1 MKIKQFRYGEDNL
14 AYLVYNG
21 KTAAAIDGG
30 AADRILRFL
39 KEHSFNLKYVL
50 NTHDHADHTPGNSS
64 LLKKTGAKFISTS
77 KLYAMKTLE
86 LGGQSIDIFPSP
98 GHTMDS
104 IVFSCDDWLITGDTL
119 FNGTV
124 GNCYSSKY
132 EIYFNS
138 LEKILSYPPSTRVFA
153 GHDLVDYA
161 IGVAGNIDPVNP
173 YLDDYRNKYN
183 PDFVVSSL
191 EMELK
196 VNPFIR
202 FNDTVL
208 DSYREKLNMSLDT
221 PYERWRALM
230 TVH

>member
-1 MKIKQFRYGEDNL
+1 
-14 AYLVYNG
+14 
-21 KTAAAIDGG
+21 
-30 AADRILRFL
+30 
-39 KEHSFNLKYVL
+39 
-50 NTHDHADHTPGNSS
+50 
-64 LLKKTGAKFISTS
+64 
-77 KLYAMKTLE
+77 
-86 LGGQSIDIFPSP
+86 
-98 GHTMDS
+98 
-104 IVFSCDDWLITGDTL
+104 
-119 FNGTV
+119 
-124 GNCYSSKY
+124 
-132 EIYFNS
+132 
-138 LEKILSYPPSTRVFA
+138 
-153 GHDLVDYA
+153 VDYA
-161 IGVAGNIDPVNP
+161 LGVAGNIDPVNP